1 MSIKRLSGAH
11 VPHYKN
17 TASCAPVRM
26 PAPAKVTIPMG
37 MHSGAPCTPVVK
49 VGDLVKVGQVIG
61 EAAGFVSVPVH
72 ASVSGKVTALTEI
85 QVANGSFAKAVVIES
100 DGEQAVSETV
110 VPPVVETYEQFTA
123 ALRASGLVGL
133 GGAGFPTTVKF
144 SVKDPSKV
152 EYLLINGAECEPYIT
167 SDTRTM
173 VDDADHIV
181 KGAMTIRKFL
191 GVKNIAIV
199 IEDNKPEAIEIFRK
213 KTADIEGFTVEAMP
227 SLYPQGGEKVLIHN
241 VTGRDVPEGKLPLD
255 VGCIV
260 INCTSLAFISKYLE
274 TGMPLVEKCITV
286 DGSAVANPQN
296 VIAPIGTALSD
307 IFAFCGGYKAEP
319 KKILLGGPM
328 MGIAVPDDSVPLLK
342 NNNAILAFAEKEA
355 SLPATTAC
363 IKCGRCAA
371 ACPAGLMPMQIERA
385 YKLKNVDE
393 LNRLKVMLCM
403 ECGCCSFVCP
413 AKREL
418 VLVNKLSKGMVRAA
432 MPPKK

>member
-17 TASCAPVRM
+17 TASCAPARM

-37 MHSGAPCTPVVK
+37 MHIGAPCTPVVK

-61 EAAGFVSVPVH
+61 EASGFVSVPVH

-85 QVANGSFAKAVVIES
+85 QVSNGSFSKAVVIES

-133 GGAGFPTTVKF
+133 GGAGFPTAVKF
-144 SVKDPSKV
+144 SVKDPSQV

-173 VDDADHIV
+173 VDDADHII
-181 KGAMTIRKFL
+181 KGAMLIRKFL

-199 IEDNKPEAIEIFRK
+199 IEDNKPEAISIFRE
-213 KTADIEGFTVEAMP
+213 KTAQIEGFTVEAMP
-227 SLYPQGGEKVLIHN
+227 AIYPQGGEKVLIHN

-260 INCTSLAFISKYLE
+260 INCTSLAFISKYIE

-307 IFAFCGGYKAEP
+307 IFEFCGGYKAEP

-355 SLPATTAC
+355 SLPETTAC

-385 YKLKNVDE
+385 YKLKNVEE

-418 VLVNKLSKGMVRAA
+418 VLVNKLAKGMVRAA

>member
-1 MSIKRLSGAH
+1 
-11 VPHYKN
+11 
-17 TASCAPVRM
+17 M

-37 MHSGAPCTPVVK
+37 MHIGAPCTPVVK

-61 EAAGFVSVPVH
+61 EASGFVSVPVH

-85 QVANGSFAKAVVIES
+85 QVSNGSFSKAVVIES

-133 GGAGFPTTVKF
+133 GGAGFPTAVKF
-144 SVKDPSKV
+144 SVKDPSQV

-173 VDDADHIV
+173 VDDADHII
-181 KGAMTIRKFL
+181 KGAMLIRKFL

-199 IEDNKPEAIEIFRK
+199 IEDNKPEAISIFRE
-213 KTADIEGFTVEAMP
+213 KTAQIEGFTVEAMP
-227 SLYPQGGEKVLIHN
+227 AIYPQGGEKVLIHN

-260 INCTSLAFISKYLE
+260 INCTSLAFISKYIE

-307 IFAFCGGYKAEP
+307 IFEFCGGYKAEP

-355 SLPATTAC
+355 SLPETTAC

-385 YKLKNVDE
+385 
-393 LNRLKVMLCM
+393 
-403 ECGCCSFVCP
+403 
-413 AKREL
+413 
-418 VLVNKLSKGMVRAA
+418 
-432 MPPKK
+432 